1 MNAAYP
7 YIGAVCF
14 ALALAYVGPR
24 LDEATAVH
32 EDAISAQQAA
42 QQRERFE
49 RAAQAMCGEN
59 AGWRELDDG
68 RVQCATKRG
77 HKTIVAK
84 VSM

>member
-1 MNAAYP
+1 MNAALP

-42 QQRERFE
+42 QLRARFE
-49 RAAQAMCGEN
+49 RAAQAMRGEN
-59 AGWRELDDG
+59 AGWRELEG
-68 RVQCATKRG
+68 GAVQCLTKRG
-77 HKTIVAK
+77 HKTV
-84 VSM
+84 VVQL